1 MDWILDHLQILV
13 FFAGIIAYW
22 INQRRREK
30 AGESAD
36 YDGDGIPETPTVRRK
51 LDPNEPDPEE
61 AERTRKIQEQIRRKI
76 SERLNGEAEPA
87 GPPPLVPVPSTGQ
100 ARTPSPDPTTA
111 PRPASE
117 GPIPDVIRRVFE
129 PARDT
134 EAEAR
139 HAAERAAWERQR
151 LLQAQLATLEAQ
163 RQAELTQAASV
174 RSLAI
179 EAETRKEVSPSNWIA
194 ELRGAKNLK
203 RAVVL
208 REVLGT
214 PAGLR

>member
-36 YDGDGIPETPTVRRK
+36 YDGDGIPDTPTVRRK

-76 SERLNGEAEPA
+76 SERLNGEAESA

-100 ARTPSPDPTTA
+100 PRTPPPDSTAA

-129 PARDT
+129 PVRDT

-151 LLQAQLATLEAQ
+151 QLQAQLATLEAQ

-203 RAVVL
+203 RAVVV